1 MNIKTKFNFGQRI
14 QHITR
19 GSQQVNI
26 VCPLCH
32 GNKKIQVVGSDEYVT
47 CPKCYGGVS

>member
-32 GNKKIQVVGSDEYVT
+32 GNKKIQVVGIVT
-47 CPKCYGGVS
+47 GKQIGRAHV